1 LEMTDAERVLQVL
14 IHDIRTPVGVAQG
27 YVRLIREERL
37 ETAEERDR
45 ALSRALDALSRIAR
59 LCDDASGF
67 LPAGH
72 MLPFTAVSTL
82 AFVSAVEARVHDCGF
97 AIDRSRFDPHARV
110 RMRVGTERL
119 GDAVG
124 TLLATVC
131 EPRGATPPTL
141 RIATTATELELTAAR
156 TAESPSGVP
165 AEMPFDGWSVRGLAV
180 PAACYVIADN
190 GGQVRQAGRTLLVAL
205 PLEIAHA

>member
-1 LEMTDAERVLQVL
+1 MTDAERVLQVL

-37 ETAEERDR
+37 GTAEERDR
-45 ALSRALDALSRIAR
+45 ALARALDALSRISR
-59 LCDDASGF
+59 LCDEASGF

-72 MLPFTAVSTL
+72 MLPFTAVSAVAL
-82 AFVSAVEARVHDCGF
+82 VSAVEARVHACGF
-97 AIDRSRFDPHARV
+97 VIDRSRLDPQARV

-131 EPRGATPPTL
+131 EPRGATAPTL
-141 RIATTATELELTAAR
+141 RVATTETELELTAAR
-156 TAESPSGVP
+156 TLESPAGVS
-165 AEMPFDGWSVRGLAV
+165 AETPFDAWSVRGLAV
-180 PAACYVIADN
+180 PAACYAIADN
-190 GGQVRQAGRTLLVAL
+190 GGQVRQAGRSLLVAL
-205 PLEIAHA
+205 PLEITHA